1 MYPFIILV
9 IQYYWTWLVSSIDWC
24 IFFHDQYLDSP
35 CPNETRNSA
44 ELAELSQESLAKARC
59 EKTMTFLTKQR
70 SGERKK
76 TCDFMWF
83 LCFNYVSTIF
93 QLLGIYVGLQG
104 FVFPWFFSSKA
115 IGCAQWST
123 TMGVADSGGFSGCRT
138 DRPDKT
144 GPPDGDVAV
153 SCCQLI
159 LSWLGFLTCFDLV
172 LTNLIV
178 GFASVVAPFFFT
190 FLNPPRGSKCRSFR
204 TK

>member
-1 MYPFIILV
+1 MISTWTPRAPTKPETVLSWPNSPRSHWLKHVARRRWPFSPSNEAGKEKKPVIL
-9 IQYYWTWLVSSIDWC
+9 
-24 IFFHDQYLDSP
+24 
-35 CPNETRNSA
+35 
-44 ELAELSQESLAKARC
+44 
-59 EKTMTFLTKQR
+59 
-70 SGERKK
+70 
-76 TCDFMWF
+76 CDF
-83 LCFNYVSTIF
+83 YVSTMF

-178 GFASVVAPFFFT
+178 GFASVVAPFF
-190 FLNPPRGSKCRSFR
+190 LHS
-204 TK
+204 

>member
-1 MYPFIILV
+1 MISTWTPRAPTKPETVLSWPNSPRSHWLKHVARRRWPFSPSNEAGKEKKPVIL
-9 IQYYWTWLVSSIDWC
+9 
-24 IFFHDQYLDSP
+24 
-35 CPNETRNSA
+35 
-44 ELAELSQESLAKARC
+44 
-59 EKTMTFLTKQR
+59 
-70 SGERKK
+70 
-76 TCDFMWF
+76 CDF
-83 LCFNYVSTIF
+83 YVSTMF
-93 QLLGIYVGLQG
+93 QLFFNCLVYMLVSRDSYSLG
-104 FVFPWFFSSKA
+104 FFMFFSSKA

-178 GFASVVAPFFFT
+178 GFASVVAPFF
-190 FLNPPRGSKCRSFR
+190 LHS
-204 TK
+204 